1 MIEADE
7 MWSFVG
13 SKKEV
18 YRVWAVLDTET
29 RRVLAMVVGDR
40 SDFTAQCL
48 WKSLPEDIRDHALCC
63 TDFLQAY
70 RNVIP
75 SRQHL
80 PAGKGD
86 GLTNHIERF
95 RCTLGQRCAR
105 FVRKTLSFSKCLE
118 NHLGA
123 LWYFVNLYNKSHP

>member
-48 WKSLPEDIRDHALCC
+48 WKSLPEDIRDHALWVV
-63 TDFLQAY
+63 A
-70 RNVIP
+70 
-75 SRQHL
+75 
-80 PAGKGD
+80 
-86 GLTNHIERF
+86 
-95 RCTLGQRCAR
+95 
-105 FVRKTLSFSKCLE
+105 
-118 NHLGA
+118 
-123 LWYFVNLYNKSHP
+123 